1 MSSHNA
7 RASRGNLV
15 MGVIGSDV
23 HIIGLRLLE
32 IAFREAGYQV
42 TSLGICVPLAE
53 FVEAAMETSADA
65 ILVSSV
71 YGHAEIDCRGL
82 RAACTEAGLPEIALF
97 VGGNLVVGARSWP
110 EVAGLF
116 EGMGFD
122 RAFPPGLRPKDAV
135 AGVEKELA
143 RLRQARGYDMTP
155 WEASCS

>member
-1 MSSHNA
+1 MTSGESEIKGA
-7 RASRGNLV
+7 LV

-42 TSLGICVPLAE
+42 TSLGICVPQAE
-53 FVEAAMETSADA
+53 FVEAAIETGADA
-65 ILVSSV
+65 ILISSV

-82 RAACTEAGLPEIALF
+82 RAACTEAGLPGIALF

-110 EVAGLF
+110 EVAELF

-122 RAFPPGLRPKDAV
+122 RAFPPGLQPKQAV
-135 AGVEKELA
+135 AGVEAELA
-143 RLRQARGYDMTP
+143 RLRRDRDHGA
-155 WEASCS
+155 A